1 MQSVPPC
8 RPWRRNAL
16 HCRIERIP
24 TPVCALARNDTEGG
38 QALRLTTF
46 LSLRAPECGIT
57 FLDNPGNDKK
67 ERTDSH
73 GRKRPRNDRGSGVA
87 VAPTENLC
95 HCEPQRGVAISCCQ
109 ILVLCWVRRW
119 LSMTVP
125 TSATCKQLHILGSVA
140 TILQRILFPVSCYVS
155 PVSCQFYGLIE
166 KTLLFFQYGGV
177 EYARSNHEACG
188 LLC

>member
-1 MQSVPPC
+1 MTVGRAACPRRVCTIDVYISPNPSTTPSYMTVGAIINRPLPSGLHRTKVQDGNAPPLPPVAAQC
-8 RPWRRNAL
+8 FAL
-16 HCRIERIP
+16 P
-24 TPVCALARNDTEGG
+24 
-38 QALRLTTF
+38 
-46 LSLRAPECGIT
+46 
-57 FLDNPGNDKK
+57 

-73 GRKRPRNDRGSGVA
+73 ARKRNDRRSGVA
-87 VAPTENLC
+87 AAPTENLC

-109 ILVLCWVRRW
+109 LLVLCWVRRW

-166 KTLLFFQYGGV
+166 K
-177 EYARSNHEACG
+177 
-188 LLC
+188 LCCYLIIRGSGICTV